1 MFDQDL
7 DVFFA
12 VDAFATEFT
21 LVGSSPVLTFPAIT
35 GSADEES
42 LQGFAV
48 GTERKL
54 QWPTAAATLQ
64 QDQILSSLG
73 ADGVTVNLW
82 RVMRDGRQVNDG
94 AESFTFI
101 VPHTEA

>member
-12 VDAFATEFT
+12 TDAFATEFT
-21 LVGSSPVLTFPAIT
+21 LVGSDPVATFPAIM
-35 GSADEES
+35 GAADEEM

-54 QWPTAAATLQ
+54 QWPTSAATLR
-64 QDQILSSLG
+64 QDQLISSLG

-94 AESFTFI
+94 AESTTFI
-101 VPHTEA
+101 VPHQA

>member
-1 MFDQDL
+1 MFDEDL

-12 VDAFATEFT
+12 IDAGATEFT
-21 LVGSSPVLTFPAIT
+21 LVGSNPVHTFPAIM
-35 GSADEES
+35 GSADEEM

-54 QWPTAAATLQ
+54 QWATAAATLR
-64 QDQILSSLG
+64 QDQLLTSFG
-73 ADGVTVNLW
+73 PDGVTVNTW

-94 AESFTFI
+94 AESTTFI
-101 VPHTEA
+101 VPHQG

>member
-21 LVGSSPVLTFPAIT
+21 LVGSSPVLIFPAIT
-35 GSADEES
+35 GSADEEV

-94 AESFTFI
+94 AESTTFI
-101 VPHTEA
+101 VPHEA